1 MGCFFL
7 LPPLCCHRFGYALD
21 PSLLP
26 LLTSSQERPAAVA
39 TFIPWPVLSPKAL
52 GKKPETSGSVLLE
65 GFTPQA
71 VSLNVTPAPDP
82 GTVLSLLHVRVIAPG
97 SRAVGMLPR
106 HLTGNSL
113 FNVILH
119 FLSQPTRV
127 STVWIRE
134 HWAELSE
141 DRREA
146 AGLSAE
152 GSCAD
157 PKPSGLHRGATRP
170 SRWRVSRKAQ
180 MMQLR

>member
-1 MGCFFL
+1 ML
-7 LPPLCCHRFGYALD
+7 SQIWVRFGPFPA
-21 PSLLP
+21 PSAHK
-26 LLTSSQERPAAVA
+26 LTGEARSCSHIYSLASS
-39 TFIPWPVLSPKAL
+39 LPKAL

-97 SRAVGMLPR
+97 SGAVGMLPR

-141 DRREA
+141 DRREP

-180 MMQLR
+180 MVQLR